1 MVNEGALGV
10 LIPGDIINTIG
21 SIVVPAKK
29 PVEVG
34 VRGARRREKR
44 GGGEGEKE
52 EERGEEREEEGTNDK
67 MVECC
72 FMLAV
77 VGTL

>member
-1 MVNEGALGV
+1 MSSVVNEGALGV

-52 EERGEEREEEGTNDK
+52 EEERWEERRRGGRRGRRRGPMTK
-67 MVECC
+67 W
-72 FMLAV
+72 
-77 VGTL
+77 